1 MTVSLIL
8 RRLLLGV
15 PVVLGVTIV
24 TFLLVQVSAR
34 GYVPGYEA
42 DFAQPG
48 DLDRLRHSLGLDRPL
63 YEQYLSWLWGLVH
76 LDFGRSLVDNS
87 PIIDDILARLP
98 NTLLLSSVA
107 LLLGLALAIPLGVVS
122 AYRRGSKLDSFLTV
136 VSVAGFAIPEFWLAL
151 LLILVFS
158 VTFASLGLPA
168 LPSSGSYDPIK
179 GGGLGDRV
187 VHLIMPAATLAFV
200 NLSVLSRYIR
210 SSMITAL
217 SADYVRTARSKG
229 LTERRVL
236 YRHALRNALIPVIT
250 LIGLW
255 IPRLVS
261 GSLVVEVVFTWP
273 GVGRFI
279 YDRAVRYDYTTVL
292 AITTIVSVMVVLGN
306 VLADIALRFADPR
319 VRD

>member
-1 MTVSLIL
+1 VTVALIL
-8 RRLLLGV
+8 RRLVLGV
-15 PVVLGVTIV
+15 PVVLGVTMI

-34 GYVPGYEA
+34 GYVPGFEA

-48 DLDRLRHSLGLDRPL
+48 DLERLRHSLGLDRPL

-87 PIIDDILARLP
+87 PIIDDILVRLP
-98 NTLLLSSVA
+98 NTLLLSIVA
-107 LLLGLALAIPLGVVS
+107 LLVGLAFAIPLGVVS
-122 AYRRGSKLDSFLTV
+122 AYRRGSKVDSFLTV

-151 LLILVFS
+151 LLILIFS
-158 VTFASLGLPA
+158 VTLSSLGLPA

-179 GGGLGDRV
+179 GGGLLDRLI
-187 VHLIMPAATLAFV
+187 HLLMPAATLAFV

-229 LTERRVL
+229 LSERQML

-250 LIGLW
+250 LIGVW

-292 AITTIVSVMVVLGN
+292 AITTIVSVLVVLGN